1 MAKTATYSLINSTT
15 LGSAQSS
22 VTFSSIPGT
31 YIDLVLVTNLKV
43 TSGAQEV
50 TVKINNDTGSNYSLT
65 NLRGDGSTAAS
76 LRRSSQTVG
85 NISKEISPSTAM
97 EFVSVSNFL
106 DYSNTTTYKTWLSRN
121 NRASSATYPGAEAL
135 VGLWRSTSA
144 ITELVIGITGGNF
157 DIGSTFKLYGIEAG
171 NL

>member
-1 MAKTATYSLINSTT
+1 MPITYEPIATNT
-15 LGSAQSS
+15 LGSAAAT
-22 VTFSSIPGT
+22 VTFSTISGAYT
-31 YIDLVLVTNLKV
+31 DLVLVTNLK
-43 TSGAQEV
+43 TTTTNQEV

-85 NISKEISPSTAM
+85 NISKEISPNTAF
-97 EFVSVSNFL
+97 EFVSVSTFMN
-106 DYSNTTTYKTWLSRN
+106 YSNATTYKTWLSRN
-121 NRASSATYPGAEAL
+121 NRASASNAPGTEAL

-157 DIGSTFKLYGIEAG
+157 DTGSTFTLYGIKAA
-171 NL
+171 

>member
-1 MAKTATYSLINSTT
+1 MPITYEPIATNT
-15 LGSAQSS
+15 LGSAAAT
-22 VTFSSIPGT
+22 VTFSTISGAYT
-31 YIDLVLVTNLKV
+31 DLVLVTNLKTTT
-43 TSGAQEV
+43 TSQEV

-85 NISKEISPSTAM
+85 NISKEISPNTAF
-97 EFVSVSNFL
+97 EFVSVSTFMN
-106 DYSNTTTYKTWLSRN
+106 YSNATTYKTWLSRN
-121 NRASSATYPGAEAL
+121 NRASASNAPGTEAL

-157 DIGSTFKLYGIEAG
+157 DTGSTFTLYGIKSA
-171 NL
+171 